1 VPAGAMA
8 AAPAETAR
16 PEPAAAPDK
25 KTSAPKNQPDAKTTQ
40 NTPPKSRPESRP
52 EPRPVRPQQRD
63 DVPRPPRPIGLF
75 GGGFR

>member
-1 VPAGAMA
+1 MA
-8 AAPAETAR
+8 LAPAEMAR
-16 PEPAAAPDK
+16 PEPATAPDR
-25 KTSAPKNQPDAKTTQ
+25 KTAAPKNTPAAKTTQ
-40 NTPPKSRPESRP
+40 NAPPKLKP